1 MEFDKNRIYTAVNA
15 DELKIGS
22 KCIFADTV
30 RGLRRKVEEDADCVT
45 AGTSKRKNPRA
56 YCRT

>member
-30 RGLRRKVEEDADCVT
+30 RGLRRKVEEEIQ
-45 AGTSKRKNPRA
+45 KKFL
-56 YCRT
+56 YCLW